1 MQLTIDSNESLGRV
15 LEVVGSL
22 YGVHLSVVD
31 AQVPAPS
38 RATARTPA
46 RGSRRGSTRK
56 PKRAAGRST
65 TTDLPAVR
73 SWGRANGYQVS
84 DRGRVSTA
92 VLQAYQQRSASSS

>member
-31 AQVPAPS
+31 AGVSAEP
-38 RATARTPA
+38 RATARSSA
-46 RGSRRGSTRK
+46 GSSRRGTARK
-56 PKRAAGRST
+56 PKRAAART
-65 TTDLPAVR
+65 ATTDLPAVR